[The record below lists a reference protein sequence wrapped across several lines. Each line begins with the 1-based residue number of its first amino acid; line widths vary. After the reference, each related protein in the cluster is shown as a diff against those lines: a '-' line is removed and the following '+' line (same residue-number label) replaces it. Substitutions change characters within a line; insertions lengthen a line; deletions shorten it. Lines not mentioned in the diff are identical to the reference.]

1 MFKRDL
7 QTKDFVADYVVTMG
21 AIAIV
26 GLTIAFVVLGSY

>member
-1 MFKRDL
+1 MFGRDF
-7 QTKDFVADYVVTMG
+7 QDGKFVADRVVTIG